1 MNELRTLI
9 IGLEY
14 DGRMHRALEVGPR
27 LVKHLVA
34 ASADPAF
41 AENKDTFEICCLA
54 RQIVRLGDI
63 PKDAITGALLMEM
76 HADDF
81 DMLTEA
87 AEKVRQRTRSF
98 RRGDDA
104 DQKGDAGAD
113 AAGIPAG

>member
-1 MNELRTLI
+1 
-9 IGLEY
+9 
-14 DGRMHRALEVGPR
+14 
-27 LVKHLVA
+27 
-34 ASADPAF
+34 
-41 AENKDTFEICCLA
+41 
-54 RQIVRLGDI
+54 
-63 PKDAITGALLMEM
+63 MEM

-81 DMLTEA
+81 DVLTEA